1 MLSLFQNGFPFS
13 GKDVKSI
20 MICGLDEAGRG
31 PLAGPVTAGA
41 AVLPPDFPIHLLNDS
56 KKLSAR
62 KREELYDLIQKEA
75 LACAT
80 VFVPPEEIDRINI
93 LQASLKAMALAFEEI
108 RRRLPQI
115 REWECLADGNRMP
128 PVDVPCRAI
137 VKGDTLVPEIMA
149 ASILAKVERD
159 RYMCKMDQLYP
170 AYGFARHKG
179 YPTASHRDACRR
191 LGLSPIHRRSFRI
204 D

>member
-1 MLSLFQNGFPFS
+1 
-13 GKDVKSI
+13 

-41 AVLPPDFPIHLLNDS
+41 AVLPPDFPVGLLNDS

-62 KREELYDLIQKEA
+62 KRERLYDLIRKEA

-80 VFVPPEEIDRINI
+80 VFISPEEIDRINI

-108 RRRLPQI
+108 RRRLPHVG
-115 REWECLADGNRMP
+115 EWECLADGNRIP
-128 PVDVPCRAI
+128 PVGVPCRAI

-159 RYMCKMDQLYP
+159 RYMCEMDKLYP

-179 YPTASHRDACRR
+179 YPTEAHRDACRR
-191 LGLSPIHRRSFRI
+191 IGLSPIHRRSFRI